1 MSVVPT
7 LVPALALL
15 HPVAQLG
22 STFSVHPSTAIG
34 IAALAALYL
43 WRMRQGAPSRATGSP
58 SAAQRLAFF
67 SGLALLFL
75 SLNGPIHDLSDVYLF
90 SAHMVQ
96 HLLLQLIVVP
106 LLLLGTPGWMLRP
119 LLRVGAIRA
128 VATRV
133 TRPAWCFVLFNL
145 VMAAWHLPPLY
156 NTALAYH
163 GVHIAQ
169 HLTFLVASTL
179 MWWPILGTLPEL
191 PRLSYPAQLLYCFL
205 LTIPMSIVSVYITY
219 ADRVLY
225 PAYSFAPRILGMS
238 PLEDQRLGGLIM
250 WVPGGI
256 FFMLV
261 MSVVFFRWTTRG
273 AGDDVQA
280 AQVPA

>member
-1 MSVVPT
+1 MFVPSV
-7 LVPALALL
+7 LPALALL
-15 HPVAQLG
+15 HPVARLG
-22 STFSVHPSTAIG
+22 TEFSVHPSTVVG

-43 WRMRQGAPSRATGSP
+43 WRARALAPAAAP

-67 SGLALLFL
+67 AGLAVLFL
-75 SLNGPIHDLSDVYLF
+75 SLNGPVHDLSDVYLF

-96 HLLLQLIVVP
+96 HLALQLVVVP
-106 LLLLGTPGWMLRP
+106 LLLLGTPGAMLRP
-119 LLRVGAIRA
+119 LLRVRAVRA

-133 TRPAWCFVLFNL
+133 TRPAWCFVLFNV
-145 VMAAWHLPPLY
+145 VMAGWHLPPLY
-156 NTALAYH
+156 NLALAFH

-205 LTIPMSIVSVYITY
+205 LTVPMSIVSVYITY

-225 PAYSFAPRILGMS
+225 PAYAVAPRILGLS

-256 FFMLV
+256 YFMLV
-261 MSVVFFRWTTRG
+261 MSVVFFRWSTRG
-273 AGDDVQA
+273 AADDVA
-280 AQVPA
+280 GAQVAA